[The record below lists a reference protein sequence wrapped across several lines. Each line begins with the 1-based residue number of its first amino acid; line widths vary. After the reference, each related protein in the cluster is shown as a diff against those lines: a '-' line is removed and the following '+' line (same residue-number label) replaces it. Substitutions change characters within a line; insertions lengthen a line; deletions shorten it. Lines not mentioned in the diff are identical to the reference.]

1 MHNLY
6 NLKTKLIKELEGFA
20 EQGEL
25 TKTSLDAVD
34 KIAHATKNLIKVIED
49 CEEYN
54 YSNSRGM
61 SYVDPH
67 MSSYNRGSYAEGY
80 SRSEEQLKNQIYS
93 LMDGTTDT
101 RTKEELRKLAERF

>member
-20 EQGEL
+20 EQNDI
-25 TKTSLDAVD
+25 TKTSLDAID

-54 YSNSRGM
+54 YSNRGN
-61 SYVDPH
+61 SYADPH
-67 MSSYNRGSYAEGY
+67 RASYAEGY
-80 SRSEEQLKNQIYS
+80 SRSDEHLRNQIYS
-93 LMDGTTDT
+93 LMNRTDDS
-101 RTKEELRKLAERF
+101 RTKDELRRLAERV